1 GWLMPLGIIAIFLLI
16 SGPSM
21 FIAWTKLKKRDLGP
35 VLNANGWAI
44 NARILVN
51 MTFGATLTSLAK
63 YPNVI
68 ALASKDPY
76 AKQKKKGCGWYW
88 VLAILLILIGVAVAL
103 YFTGHLSFLNK

>member
-1 GWLMPLGIIAIFLLI
+1 M
-16 SGPSM
+16 
-21 FIAWTKLKKRDLGP
+21 GP